1 MGLDQYA
8 YSVPAEAVIDDF
20 SFAEGEKTE
29 IAYWRKHNA
38 LHGWMK
44 SQFVAKGGT
53 GDFNCQPIRLTED
66 MLKELRKQ
74 IEGRTLECTSGF
86 FFGGTYEYD
95 DWLAER
101 DLQFVNE
108 ALALIISG
116 GAVYYDS
123 WW

>member
-1 MGLDQYA
+1 MGLDMYA

-20 SFAEGEKTE
+20 SFIPDEKTE
-29 IAYWRKHNA
+29 IAYWRTHNA

-44 SQFVAKGGT
+44 SQFEANGGT

-74 IEGRTLECTSGF
+74 IKGRSLKCTEGF

-95 DWLAER
+95 DACAEN
-101 DLQFVNE
+101 DLKFVTE
-108 ALALIISG
+108 ALAIVRSG

-123 WW
+123 RW

>member
-1 MGLDQYA
+1 MGLDMYA

-20 SFAEGEKTE
+20 SFADGEKTE

-38 LHGWMK
+38 LHGWMHE
-44 SQFVAKGGT
+44 QFVAKGGT
-53 GDFNCQPIRLTED
+53 GEFNCQPIRLTED

-74 IEGRTLECTSGF
+74 IKGRSLKCTKGF
-86 FFGGTYEYD
+86 FFGGAYEYD
-95 DWLAER
+95 DDCAKN
-101 DLQFVNE
+101 DLKFVTE
-108 ALALIISG
+108 ALTIVRSG

>member
-1 MGLDQYA
+1 MGLDMYA
-8 YSVPAEAVIDDF
+8 YSVSAEAVIDDF
-20 SFAEGEKTE
+20 SFKDGAKTE

-44 SQFVAKGGT
+44 SQFIAKGGT
-53 GDFNCQPIRLTED
+53 GDFNCQPLRLTED
-66 MLKELRKQ
+66 NLKELRTK
-74 IEGRTLECTSGF
+74 IKEKSLECTSGF

-95 DWLAER
+95 DECAAS
-101 DLQFVNE
+101 DMQFVTE
-108 ALALIISG
+108 ALAIVRSG